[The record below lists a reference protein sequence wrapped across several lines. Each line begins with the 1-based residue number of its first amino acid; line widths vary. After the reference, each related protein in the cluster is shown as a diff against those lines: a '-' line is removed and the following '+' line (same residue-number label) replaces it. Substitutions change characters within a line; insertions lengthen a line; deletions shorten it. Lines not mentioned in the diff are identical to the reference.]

1 MNFEFMVLRIG
12 HILSGVVWAG
22 SAIFLAAILEPRLRT
37 LGPEV
42 QVRVMAALAPVL
54 GPVLGTSALLTIA
67 FGLTLV
73 IRLKRFDNL
82 LDTNWGL
89 AITVGLIASVV
100 AFASGI
106 TTMITL
112 RKMITLGKG
121 MAGRPPTPEEGAQI
135 GQLAERATLL
145 GRTTAVLV
153 VIAVGAMASARYVG

>member
-1 MNFEFMVLRIG
+1 MNFEFVVLRIG

-42 QVRVMAALAPVL
+42 QGRVMAALAPVL

-89 AITVGLIASVV
+89 AISVGFVASIL

-106 TTMITL
+106 ITMITS
-112 RKMITLGKG
+112 RKLIG
-121 MAGRPPTPEEGAQI
+121 MGESIVGRPPTPEEVGRI
-135 GQLAERATLL
+135 GQLATRATLL
-145 GRTTAVLV
+145 GRATAVLV